1 MRTLAIFA
9 IRDEIMKTS
18 AADSPIRNQWLASVV
33 VFISS
38 Q

>member
-18 AADSPIRNQWLASVV
+18 AAEQTLLFEINGWLL
-33 VFISS
+33 
-38 Q
+38 